1 MKRNG
6 VLKGATE
13 YSEHAPHFSEFF
25 RLYNRIREPI
35 AGAAPRVL
43 MVTSS
48 VAGEGK
54 TTVAAYLGIT
64 AAMVTAENHVVI
76 DADMNCPTLHRKL
89 SLNRGGGLTEL
100 ISGDL
105 ELIDAIQ
112 ITGFSGLDAICAGKR
127 VENPFSL
134 LSLGQL
140 PGLLEQLRQQYRMI
154 ILDSPPVL
162 NLGDTLKLTEFVDG
176 IIMVILSGRTNR
188 QVVKRALELLR
199 ESHKPLLGVV
209 LNDLGEALPYYYQQK
224 YYSYHY
230 QHAPG
235 IE

>member
-1 MKRNG
+1 MQRNG
-6 VLKGATE
+6 VLKGAKE
-13 YSEHAPHFSEFF
+13 YCEYAPHFPEFY
-25 RLYNRIREPI
+25 RLYNRLRAPV

-64 AAMVTAENHVVI
+64 AALVTASHHVVI

-89 SLNRGGGLTEL
+89 SLDRGGGFSEL
-100 ISGDL
+100 IGGDL
-105 ELIDAIQ
+105 DPIEAIQ

-134 LSLGQL
+134 LSLGRL
-140 PGLLEQLRQQYRMI
+140 PGLLEQLRQLYTTI

-162 NLGDTLKLTEFVDG
+162 NVGDTLKLTEYVDG
-176 IIMVILSGRTNR
+176 IIMVILSGKTNR
-188 QVVKRALELLR
+188 QVVKRALELLQ

-230 QHAPG
+230 QHTAA
-235 IE
+235 E